1 METRRQ
7 ERQSGMAFPQR
18 LDLTES
24 SAETDVEKAGREFL
38 QRVGSLAGVLR
49 VEQDSDSAIAE
60 PSFRVYVRRDDP
72 EAEYKVYQVEC
83 DIYHRYPEAR
93 LEVLVLKRPAPSVA
107 EENDG
112 SGR

>member
-1 METRRQ
+1 
-7 ERQSGMAFPQR
+7 MALPQR

-24 SAETDVEKAGREFL
+24 PAEMDAENASREFL

-49 VEQDSDSAIAE
+49 VEQDSDSPVAE

-72 EAEYKVYQVEC
+72 EAEYEVYEVEC

-93 LEVLVLKRPAPSVA
+93 LDVLVFKRPAPTLL
-107 EENDG
+107 EESG
-112 SGR
+112 CSGR